1 MSIGI
6 VTPISLQGVGTK
18 LGWRIRDDHRL
29 HVSQNYKNAERMMT
43 QMERPR
49 VMITFLPEQVEHSD
63 ETFESIVKHLG
74 PLDVVLDCVVDS
86 EEDVRFRSTYCRDNS
101 TQYMSIRIEQEG
113 IFVRGP
119 RMAYLENK
127 NLLRKINRRIYYTGS
142 IEEV

>member
-18 LGWRIRDDHRL
+18 LAWRIRDDHRL
-29 HVSQNYKNAERMMT
+29 HISQNYRSAERMIN

-49 VMITFLPEQVEHSD
+49 VMITFLPEHVEQSD
-63 ETFESIVKHLG
+63 DTFESIVKHMG

-86 EEDVRFRSTYCRDNS
+86 EEDVQIRSTFCRDNS
-101 TQYMSIRIEQEG
+101 TQYMSVRIEQEG
-113 IFVRGP
+113 LFVRGP

-127 NLLRKINRRIYYTGS
+127 NLLLKINRRLYYTGG

>member
-6 VTPISLQGVGTK
+6 VTPISLQGVGTR
-18 LGWRIRDDHRL
+18 LAWRIREDHRL
-29 HVSQNYKNAERMMT
+29 HVSQNYKNAERMMI

-49 VMITFLPEQVEHSD
+49 VMITFLPEHSD
-63 ETFESIVKHLG
+63 DMFESIVKHMG

-86 EEDVRFRSTYCRDNS
+86 EEDVQVRSSYCRDNS
-101 TQYMSIRIEQEG
+101 TQYMSIRIEREG
-113 IFVRGP
+113 VFVRGP

-127 NLLRKINRRIYYTGS
+127 NLLRKINRSIYYTGG

>member
-63 ETFESIVKHLG
+63 ETFESIVKHMG
-74 PLDVVLDCVVDS
+74 PLYVVLDCVVYS

-142 IEEV
+142 IEE

>member
-86 EEDVRFRSTYCRDNS
+86 EEDVSFRSTYCRDNS